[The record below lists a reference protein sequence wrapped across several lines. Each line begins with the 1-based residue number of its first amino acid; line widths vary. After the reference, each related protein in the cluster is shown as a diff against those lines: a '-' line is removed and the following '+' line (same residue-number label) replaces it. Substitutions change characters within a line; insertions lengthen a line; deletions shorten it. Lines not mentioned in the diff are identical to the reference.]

1 MIIVKQG
8 GSFPI
13 KNFDNKIYN
22 ADGDLLGVDIDY
34 TYTAP
39 ASYSGTIL
47 DRFKLETSTHTILKG
62 SVVNIKGEDDIT
74 NDYMVMG
81 VGATTI
87 EVEPLMSL
95 SVGSTATITQEEG
108 SITLLSAL
116 EEGQYNLSTN
126 EIIIVADTF
135 ANLYIN
141 KAKIRTRYK
150 NLDDDIDIDLLNNE
164 AKESVIADFS
174 FDPYFYKTLDLGQLT
189 ELQKRKIQVIL
200 TSESDSTKA
209 IDDYKALLK
218 STINYLNTRVDNKAS
233 GDVTKD
239 DLSKNDK
246 FVIGWGS

>member
-1 MIIVKQG
+1 MIIVKQE
-8 GSFPI
+8 GSFSI
-13 KNFDNKIYN
+13 KDFDNKIYN
-22 ADGDLLGVDIDY
+22 ASGDLLVADTDY

-47 DRFKLETSTHTILKG
+47 DRFKLETGVHAIVKG

-95 SVGSTATITQEEG
+95 SVGSIATVTQEEG
-108 SITLLSAL
+108 PITLLSAL

-126 EIIIVADTF
+126 EIIIVANTF

-150 NLDDDIDIDLLNNE
+150 NLDDDLDIDLLNNE

-200 TSESDSTKA
+200 TSESESTKA

-218 STINYLNTRVDNKAS
+218 ITINYLNTKISNKAS
-233 GDVTKD
+233 EDVTKD
-239 DLSKNDK
+239 NLLLNDK
-246 FVIGWGS
+246 NVIGWGS